1 VTTNGDNAG
10 RDNAGQFMRT
20 IDGAERDAKACEMK
34 ARGASYQRISDALA
48 YGGRGNAYRAVQAA
62 LAELPHESAEEL
74 RRLQLQQLDTLTAEA
89 IAILEADQPL
99 VTQSGRIVVDESGEP
114 VPDLAARLHAIGLL
128 LRVHD
133 RRAKLM
139 GLDAPV
145 KAEVI
150 TLDYLNARIAELSA
164 DISRRARAGEAN
176 SASGVGV

>member
-1 VTTNGDNAG
+1 MTTSHDNAD
-10 RDNAGQFMRT
+10 RDNNGRFMRT
-20 IDGAERDAKACEMK
+20 LDGAERDAKACEMK
-34 ARGASYQRISDALA
+34 ARGASYQQISDALE
-48 YGGRGNAYRAVQAA
+48 YGGRSNAYRAVQAA

-74 RRLQLQQLDTLTAEA
+74 RRLQLQQLDTLTAES
-89 IAILEADQPL
+89 IAVLEADQPL
-99 VTQSGRIVVDESGEP
+99 VTQSGRVVVDENGLP
-114 VPDLAARLHAIGLL
+114 IPDLAGRLHAIGLL

-164 DISRRARAGEAN
+164 DISRRARAREADP
-176 SASGVGV
+176 ASRDGI